1 MRNPKLVAAAITVPV
16 TLLLAACSTGVADS
30 GAGPTTGARNNV
42 SGEVQ
47 GAVKSA
53 MAERASWAGP
63 TDSVVVPAGKKIVSI
78 TCSSQ
83 GIGCVNAAAGAK
95 EAGQLLGWNV
105 SVVDGKGDPNTW
117 NAAVAQAVSDGADGI
132 ILNAI
137 NPALVQG
144 GLAQARANK
153 IPVALTFIPSSGA
166 PPTVD
171 AYVTSD
177 HTESG
182 QQAANWII
190 ANSGASAHVLLLE
203 EPQFPELGERTKAAA
218 QRLTDACSN
227 CSITKKVQFNI
238 GTMPQQLPGL
248 VSSAL
253 QSDPGI
259 NYVLAPFDSAAL
271 FASQG
276 IAQFGKAGVQLVGF
290 EGDPDGMERLR
301 SGAQAADVATVQ
313 PWMGWAA
320 VDALARLMTGQKVTQ
335 QQVPQRLFDK
345 TNEPSGGNGWAG
357 DLDFRAKYRALWGK

>member
-1 MRNPKLVAAAITVPV
+1 MRIPKLVASATAVAGV
-16 TLLLAACSTGVADS
+16 LLLPACSTGVA
-30 GAGPTTGARNNV
+30 AGNHGDVNGARQDV
-42 SGEVQ
+42 SAPVRDAVTKAM
-47 GAVKSA
+47 AVK
-53 MAERASWAGP
+53 ASWTGP
-63 TDSVVVPAGKKIVSI
+63 TDSVHVPEGKRIVSI

-95 EAGQLLGWNV
+95 EAGKFLGWNV

-137 NPALVQG
+137 NPALVQD
-144 GLAQARANK
+144 GLTQARAK
-153 IPVALTFIPSSGA
+153 RIPIVLTFIPSYGG
-166 PPTVD
+166 PKVD

-177 HTESG
+177 HAQSG
-182 QQAANWII
+182 QQAADWII
-190 ANSGASAHVLLLE
+190 ADSGAKGHVLLLQ
-203 EPQFPELGERTKAAA
+203 EPQFPELNERTNAAA
-218 QRLTDACSN
+218 KRLSDACSR
-227 CSITKKVQFNI
+227 CPITRKVQFNI

-253 QSDPGI
+253 QSDTGI
-259 NYVLAPFDSAAL
+259 NYVLAPFDSASL

-276 IAQFGKAGVQLVGF
+276 ITQSGRAGVRLVGF
-290 EGDPDGMERLR
+290 EGDPDGIKRVR

-320 VDALARLMTGQKVTQ
+320 IDALARLMTGQKVQQ

-345 TNEPSGGNGWAG
+345 TNAPSGGDGWVG
-357 DLDFRAKYRALWGK
+357 DLDFRARYRQLWGK